1 MELVKKESTD
11 VLTKEQLQASMP
23 KKFRHNVTD
32 EMIDFIN
39 TTEGDEFR
47 DIYKENLVG
56 FSDVIESGRYKML
69 DYINAVKFVS
79 YKLVGDSNTIAYA

>member
-1 MELVKKESTD
+1 MDLVKKD
-11 VLTKEQLQASMP
+11 NGAVLTKEQLQASMP

-39 TTEGDEFR
+39 STEGDEFR

-56 FSDVIESGRYKML
+56 FADVIESGRYKML
-69 DYINAVKFVS
+69 D
-79 YKLVGDSNTIAYA
+79 